1 MIIHSFMQCRCVELK
16 RSGESSRC
24 RRQYPMTDLPSFAY
38 PLLGKEK
45 APARR
50 DGHAHELASGSVM
63 VKEKRKENHDL
74 EMPDSFVP

>member
-1 MIIHSFMQCRCVELK
+1 
-16 RSGESSRC
+16 
-24 RRQYPMTDLPSFAY
+24 MTDLPSFAY